1 MPAKIKER
9 FKMADMHGIE
19 AKLSLEYK
27 TLLGGVVSLLVL
39 FMIVGYGVYELVK

>member
-1 MPAKIKER
+1 
-9 FKMADMHGIE
+9 MADMHGIE